1 MSLVLVFAPV
11 PANLSRDYLVPY
23 LPDRTICNCEIT
35 VVRLLGT
42 ISSIVHSYMELL
54 SNEKREC
61 HEQTKVYGCDQD
73 A

>member
-1 MSLVLVFAPV
+1 MSLVLMFPPV

-23 LPDRTICNCEIT
+23 LHKRAIGNCEIT

-42 ISSIVHSYMELL
+42 ISSIVHWYMELL